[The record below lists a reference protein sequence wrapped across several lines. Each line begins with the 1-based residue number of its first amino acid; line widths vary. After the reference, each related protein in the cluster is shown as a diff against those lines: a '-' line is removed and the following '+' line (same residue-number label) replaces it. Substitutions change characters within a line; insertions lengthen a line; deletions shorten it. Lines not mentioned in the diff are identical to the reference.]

1 MSDANTV
8 TAETATAGRST
19 NTIFAGAVLAGALV
33 AVLAGVYGR
42 AHDPASETTIKLFFT
57 TTLHFKAWATTAILL
72 LVIMQLFG
80 ALWMYGKLPLGDAP
94 DWVGPMHRFSG
105 TLALVISLPVAYHCL
120 WSLGFN
126 PAPSSSRRL
135 WHSLFGCVFYG
146 AFVTKVMV
154 VRSKRMPGWA
164 LPIVGGVLFTT
175 LIALW
180 LTSSLWFFRQ
190 FGIVV

>member
-1 MSDANTV
+1 MTDTNTATADAG
-8 TAETATAGRST
+8 TAGRST
-19 NTIFAGAVLAGALV
+19 NMVFAGAVLVGALV

-72 LVIMQLFG
+72 LVILQLLG
-80 ALWMYGKLPLGDAP
+80 ALWMYGKLPLGSAP
-94 DWVGPMHRFSG
+94 DWVGPLHRFSG

-126 PAPSSSRRL
+126 PEPSGSRRL

-146 AFVTKVMV
+146 AFVTKVLV
-154 VRSKRMPGWA
+154 VRSKRMPSWA